1 MADKTEVV
9 RELYR
14 FLRTACMN
22 QKYYAARA
30 TVLGRWNKYADVLVA
45 FTGSAA
51 IGSWAIW
58 REGFGMASWAVL
70 AGVAAVASAV
80 RPALKWEPELN
91 RLGGLH
97 VKYQG
102 LYYDVERIVAL
113 VQRDKVIPD
122 DLASKLDSL
131 REKYV
136 TIAAGDDAQPIAR
149 LLTAAQEQTY
159 AQHPIGSLWVP
170 PQEVTPRQE

>member
-1 MADKTEVV
+1 MADQVGLL

-30 TVLGRWNKYADVLVA
+30 TALSRWNRNADILVA
-45 FTGSAA
+45 LSGSAA

-58 REGFGMASWAVL
+58 RDGWGATAWAVL
-70 AGVAAVASAV
+70 AAIAAIVSAV
-80 RPALKWEPELN
+80 RPALRWEPELN

-97 VKYQG
+97 TKYQA
-102 LYYDVERIVAL
+102 LYYDLERIVAR
-113 VQRDKVIPD
+113 VQRDMSIPS
-122 DLASKLDSL
+122 DLDSKLDSL

-136 TIAAGDDAQPIAR
+136 TIAASDDAEPDASLLAR
-149 LLTAAQEQTY
+149 AQEQTY
-159 AQHPIGSLWVP
+159 RQHPAGSLWVP
-170 PQEVTPRQE
+170 K